1 MRAKRTDGNH
11 KAVTAAI
18 RALGLPVKSLHTQG
32 GGVEDLLVGLPG
44 EYGAIVSRQ
53 PMWVLIEI
61 KVVERE
67 STGYYRHTKAQKEW
81 YAATE
86 GFPRLVVISPQDAV
100 DKLRGLQNG

>member
-11 KAVTAAI
+11 RAVTAAI

-32 GGVEDLLVGLPG
+32 GGVEDLLVGLVVNEG
-44 EYGAIVSRQ
+44 VRLRAQ
-53 PMWVLIEI
+53 WLLIEI